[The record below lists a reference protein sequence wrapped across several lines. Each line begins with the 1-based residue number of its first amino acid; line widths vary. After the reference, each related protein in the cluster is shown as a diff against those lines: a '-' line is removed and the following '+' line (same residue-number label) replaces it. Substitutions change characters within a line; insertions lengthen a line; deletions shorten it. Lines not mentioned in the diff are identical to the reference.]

1 MPTANPFDIN
11 TPKAP
16 GILSAVNAP
25 AVTAEQGQAFESKM
39 DPATHTVQ
47 GQLAGIL
54 ASGSPLL
61 VQAQTRAAQDA
72 NARGLLNSSMAV
84 GAGESALYGAATP
97 IATSDAGFY
106 NTASLA
112 NADRAQSNE
121 QANVAARN
129 RANEF
134 NTAESNTTSRFNA
147 GEGNTL
153 ERTKL
158 TEAGQTQRQGMGD
171 AAALQRTQLS
181 EAGATGRSAASDA
194 AAFARTQLTEAGQT
208 TRSAAEQAAAMER
221 TRLSEEA
228 ATGRTTITDTGA
240 TTRSAAENAAALERA
255 RLSEAGAT
263 TRAEADAAAAL
274 ERAKLAD
281 AGATTRS
288 TADNAAAMERLAVT
302 NAAKLSELTLDAT
315 TRQALADTEANYRT
329 LMQASQSAGDLY
341 SNTLKN
347 INDITMNKDLDA
359 AAKNLA
365 IAQQQAILTN
375 GMELLG
381 SMNNLDI
388 AGLVNFSTPETAP
401 APATTDTTVATGP
414 VMTDVGQYGNGSE
427 GGGMGDGG
435 GTGVG

>member
-1 MPTANPFDIN
+1 MATANPFDIN

-16 GILSAVNAP
+16 GIISAVNAP
-25 AVTAEQGQAFESKM
+25 AVTAEQGKAFESKM

-72 NARGLLNSSMAV
+72 NSRGLLNSSMAV

-134 NTAESNTTSRFNA
+134 NSSEANTTSRFNA

-158 TEAGQTQRQGMGD
+158 TEAGQTERQGMGD
-171 AAALQRTQLS
+171 AAALARTQLS
-181 EAGATGRSAASDA
+181 ETGATARSSASDA
-194 AAFARTQLTEAGQT
+194 AAFQRTQLTESGAT
-208 TRSAAEQAAAMER
+208 ARSAAENAAALER
-221 TRLSEEA
+221 TRLSEEG
-228 ATGRTTITDTGA
+228 ATGRTVITDTGA

-263 TRAEADAAAAL
+263 TRSTADQAAAL
-274 ERAKLAD
+274 ERAQLAD

-288 TADNAAAMERLAVT
+288 TAENAAAMDRLQVQNT
-302 NAAKLSELTLDAT
+302 AKIAELNIDSAT
-315 TRQALADTEANYRT
+315 RESLMGIEAQYRT
-329 LMQASQSAGDLY
+329 QIAASESAANLY
-341 SNTLKN
+341 SNTMKN
-347 INDITMNKDLDA
+347 ISDITMNKDLDA
-359 AAKNLA
+359 AAKNDA
-365 IAQQQAILTN
+365 IARQQDIMTN
-375 GMELLG
+375 GFELLG
-381 SMNNLDI
+381 AVTNMDI
-388 AGLVNFSTPETAP
+388 AGIVNFGTTSATAP
-401 APATTDTTVATGP
+401 APAPATQEP
-414 VMTDVGQYGNGSE
+414 VMYAGGQTYGQQENPYYQQ
-427 GGGMGDGG
+427 
-435 GTGVG
+435 